1 MDTERR
7 KPLLAGRY
15 RLLEQ
20 LGRGGMGVVW
30 LALDEV
36 LDREVAAKEVQA
48 PERMSADDVRVL
60 YARLKQEARAAA
72 RISHPNVI
80 TVHDVV
86 EQEGRPWIVMEL
98 VRGQSLDAVLRR
110 EGVLTPKE
118 AARIG
123 ALVLQ
128 ALRAAHAVGVLHRD
142 VKPANVLLESGG
154 RVVLTDFGIA
164 LVEGAGTLT
173 RTGDL
178 IGSAEYLAP
187 ERATG
192 KRPGIPSDLWSLGT
206 LLYVAVEGV
215 SPFRR
220 GDALSTLRAVVD
232 DPLAPPRRAG
242 PLASLLEGLL
252 RKDPARRMGS
262 AEAEQLLEAV
272 AAGRLTEHPGYV
284 PTTLDEPVHA
294 RTETPPPG
302 PVPVRETPPP
312 YTPTPTS
319 TPTPT
324 PSPSPTPSSAPTP
337 TSVPA
342 PPPSPTPTP
351 TPTRSPTPAP
361 APRPWP
367 APVAS
372 PTPPPV
378 PVGLQQGGLAT
389 PLVGP
394 SYGDPRHPAYPVR
407 PDPDPLPDPGRR
419 KAAWIVAAVT
429 ALVLVAGGTAGV
441 IALRDAGDKGTGTPG
456 GGPTASVSQ
465 GTGGGQDGQSQAPAT
480 GPTGN
485 DGSGDPSPSPTY
497 EPSPSPRTTCGG
509 GWVTSC

>member
-98 VRGQSLDAVLRR
+98 VRGQSLDAVLRQ

-118 AARIG
+118 TARIG
-123 ALVLQ
+123 GLVLQ

-142 VKPANVLLESGG
+142 VKPANVLLEAGG

-187 ERATG
+187 ERAVG
-192 KRPGIPSDLWSLGT
+192 KRPGIPSDLWSLGA

-242 PLASLLEGLL
+242 PLTPLLEGLL

-272 AAGRLTEHPGYV
+272 ASGRLTEQPGYV
-284 PTTLDEPVHA
+284 PTALDEQVRA
-294 RTETPPPG
+294 RTETPAPAPL
-302 PVPVRETPPP
+302 PVRETP
-312 YTPTPTS
+312 
-319 TPTPT
+319 
-324 PSPSPTPSSAPTP
+324 SPFP
-337 TSVPA
+337 
-342 PPPSPTPTP
+342 P
-351 TPTRSPTPAP
+351 TPTRSPTPTPTPAP
-361 APRPWP
+361 APAPTPTHSPTPWP
-367 APVAS
+367 SPVAS

-389 PLVGP
+389 PLIGP
-394 SYGDPRHPAYPVR
+394 SYGDPRHPGYPLR
-407 PDPDPLPDPGRR
+407 PDPDPDPVPDPGRR

-441 IALRDAGDKGTGTPG
+441 IAFRDAGGGGTGTTPG

-465 GTGGGQDGQSQAPAT
+465 GTSGGQDGQSQAPAT
-480 GPTGN
+480 GPTGD
-485 DGSGDPSPSPTY
+485 DGSGDPSPSTGY

>member
-15 RLLEQ
+15 RLMEQ

-30 LALDEV
+30 LAMDEV

-48 PERMSADDVRVL
+48 PERMNADDVRVL

-72 RISHPNVI
+72 RVSHPNVI

-98 VRGQSLDAVLRR
+98 VRGQSLDAVLRQ

-142 VKPANVLLESGG
+142 VKPANVLMEAGG

-242 PLASLLEGLL
+242 PLTPLLEGLL

-262 AEAEQLLEAV
+262 AEAEQLLDAV
-272 AAGRLTEHPGYV
+272 ADGRLTEQPGYV
-284 PTTLDEPVHA
+284 PTTLDEPVRA
-294 RTETPPPG
+294 RTETPSPLPL
-302 PVPVRETPPP
+302 RETPPP
-312 YTPTPTS
+312 F

-324 PSPSPTPSSAPTP
+324 PPPTPTPSRAPTTTPTP
-337 TSVPA
+337 TPA
-342 PPPSPTPTP
+342 PSPTPTP
-351 TPTRSPTPAP
+351 
-361 APRPWP
+361 RPWAGP
-367 APVAS
+367 SPVGS

-389 PLVGP
+389 PLVVP
-394 SYGDPRHPAYPVR
+394 AYGDPRHPGYPVG
-407 PDPDPLPDPGRR
+407 PDPDPVPDPGRR

-441 IALRDAGDKGTGTPG
+441 IAFRDAGGGTGTPG

-465 GTGGGQDGQSQAPAT
+465 GAGSDQDGQSQAPAT
-480 GPTGN
+480 GATGD
-485 DGSGDPSPSPTY
+485 DGSGNPSPTPSPTY
-497 EPSPSPRTTCGG
+497 EPSPSARTSCGG